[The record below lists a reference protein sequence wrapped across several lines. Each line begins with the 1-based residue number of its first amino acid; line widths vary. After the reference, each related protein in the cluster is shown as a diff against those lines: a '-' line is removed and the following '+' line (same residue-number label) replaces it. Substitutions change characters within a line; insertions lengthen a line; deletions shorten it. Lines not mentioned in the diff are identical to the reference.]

1 MNNDNDIEIK
11 ILGLASG
18 VIVFIL
24 IVGIIWIL
32 ANKEKPEVCEVHS
45 FIKDE
50 YWIMTMKSND
60 AKEFLRR
67 PTLVCKECGI
77 VRYEIK
83 KDK

>member
-1 MNNDNDIEIK
+1 MNDIGIK
-11 ILGLASG
+11 IFGLVAA

-24 IVGIIWIL
+24 IVGTIWIL
-32 ANKEKPEVCEVHS
+32 ANKEKLEVCEVHS

-67 PTLVCKECGI
+67 PTLVCKECGM

-83 KDK
+83 KESK